1 MDWEKRIEKLNENV
15 FRESEEYV
23 KGIRKIYDF
32 EVNKIQDKIYNH
44 LTKLQAE
51 AGGISLFEAKKMLND
66 KELSLFK
73 MDLDEFM
80 KKSKGSITPE
90 IERELDIISHRVRIS
105 RLQAMEL
112 ELKKTVAN
120 LMSKEDKGLF
130 NHLGKT
136 YEKRYYNEL
145 YELHRIV
152 GYSNF
157 QSIDKGTLKTI
168 LKTPWTSD
176 GNEFSNRIWGRG
188 NKLVNSLKDNLTRDI
203 IRGTSPDESIKNI
216 AKEFET
222 SKYNAVRLVMTE
234 TAAINSKAVQD
245 SYKKLG
251 VEKYE
256 IVATLDLK
264 TSQICRDMDGRVFD
278 YKDYKIGITAPPFH
292 PNCYDKETE
301 VLTNVG
307 WKYFK
312 DLNNEDLLFT
322 LNPDTKIPE
331 WQEPINLIKYKYKGK
346 MIKYLSDRFDLVVTP
361 NHRMLTQNMDSSVKD
376 KSYKFKK
383 ACEIGTQ
390 SKNRIPCG
398 INWIGE
404 SKNFIELAGKKID
417 IKTYL
422 KFMAYWL
429 SDGSVSKNKG
439 LYRIK
444 IAQLDNDWMW
454 NELENLPFKKY
465 KCKESIL
472 VENNELGKELV
483 KFGKCS
489 EKFIPDAI
497 KYLDKKLI
505 TFFLN
510 EYVKCDGTI
519 KKGKFW
525 KGYHFKD
532 SASFFTSSN
541 QLAADLGELIL
552 KAGGRPSYKLNRC
565 AGNKIEFS
573 NGVYEINYDIWT
585 IHWNKQVYSWICYM
599 NVDDS
604 FYYDDFVYCAEV
616 AKYNTLYVRR
626 NGKCCWSGNCRTTT
640 VPYFDD
646 IDDETRMMRNPE
658 TGKSERIEKLSYGEW
673 YEKYVDV
680 SNEKEYTNSKQTFE
694 KVQDKFYNYLS
705 KEEVEE
711 LNLSNAS
718 EEEISSIYKNEQ
730 GGYIQTANSMD
741 INYILRNFGV
751 DKLNSYDKETYDNLL
766 SVVSKNI
773 LSTNVKLDRYVDG
786 EFIEFMLNMEL
797 GFEKEDYYN
806 AVREI
811 KLKKLGEIIHEKGFI
826 SASWNSKHNIFKDR
840 EVKLVLLVP
849 KGTCAYLTNN
859 VIESEVILAPSK
871 LKVIDCKIINSKER
885 DLQIELILEV
895 INGNV

>member
-1 MDWEKRIEKLNENV
+1 MRMDWEKRIEKLNENV

-105 RLQAMEL
+105 KLQAMEL

-176 GNEFSNRIWGRG
+176 GNEFSNRIWERG

-256 IVATLDLK
+256 IIATLDLK
-264 TSQICRDMDGRVFD
+264 TSQICRDMDGRVFE

-292 PNCYDKETE
+292 P
-301 VLTNVG
+301 
-307 WKYFK
+307 
-312 DLNNEDLLFT
+312 
-322 LNPDTKIPE
+322 
-331 WQEPINLIKYKYKGK
+331 
-346 MIKYLSDRFDLVVTP
+346 
-361 NHRMLTQNMDSSVKD
+361 
-376 KSYKFKK
+376 
-383 ACEIGTQ
+383 
-390 SKNRIPCG
+390 
-398 INWIGE
+398 
-404 SKNFIELAGKKID
+404 
-417 IKTYL
+417 
-422 KFMAYWL
+422 
-429 SDGSVSKNKG
+429 
-439 LYRIK
+439 
-444 IAQLDNDWMW
+444 
-454 NELENLPFKKY
+454 
-465 KCKESIL
+465 
-472 VENNELGKELV
+472 
-483 KFGKCS
+483 
-489 EKFIPDAI
+489 
-497 KYLDKKLI
+497 
-505 TFFLN
+505 
-510 EYVKCDGTI
+510 
-519 KKGKFW
+519 
-525 KGYHFKD
+525 
-532 SASFFTSSN
+532 
-541 QLAADLGELIL
+541 
-552 KAGGRPSYKLNRC
+552 
-565 AGNKIEFS
+565 
-573 NGVYEINYDIWT
+573 
-585 IHWNKQVYSWICYM
+585 
-599 NVDDS
+599 
-604 FYYDDFVYCAEV
+604 
-616 AKYNTLYVRR
+616 
-626 NGKCCWSGNCRTTT
+626 NCRTTT

-646 IDDETRMMRNPE
+646 IDDETRMIRNPE

-680 SNEKEYTNSKQTFE
+680 SSEKEYTNNKQMFGSGFE
-694 KVQDKFYNYLS
+694 TIIFKKYSEFVEFYGQDKLDEFEWSVNA
-705 KEEVEE
+705 EEAE
-711 LNLSNAS
+711 
-718 EEEISSIYKNEQ
+718 SIAYYSHRGDET
-730 GGYIQTANSMD
+730 INS
-741 INYILRNFGV
+741 ILRSGKIKGEIERHIRNIDNVISNFDLP
-751 DKLNSYDKETYDNLL
+751 DKISVYRGSDLDFLYKKFET
-766 SVVSKNI
+766 SNI
-773 LSTNVKLDRYVDG
+773 Q
-786 EFIEFMLNMEL
+786 EFIGKSYIDKGYVSTSIILEKAFC
-797 GFEKEDYYN
+797 EKE
-806 AVREI
+806 AMFEI
-811 KLKKLGEIIHEKGFI
+811 Y
-826 SASWNSKHNIFKDR
+826 
-840 EVKLVLLVP
+840 VP
-849 KGTCAYLTNN
+849 KGKGIGAMISSFSNHFDEYEFL
-859 VIESEVILAPSK
+859 
-871 LKVIDCKIINSKER
+871 LKR
-885 DLQIELILEV
+885 DLEFKILDVKEMGLIVNNRTMPLLIMEV
-895 INGNV
+895 KNV

>member
-222 SKYNAVRLVMTE
+222 SKYSAARLVMTE

-256 IVATLDLK
+256 IIATLDLK
-264 TSQICRDMDGRVFD
+264 TSQICRDMDGRVFE

-680 SNEKEYTNSKQTFE
+680 SNEKEYTNNKQAFE
-694 KVQDKFYNYLS
+694 HTKEFQSFQEFEDFVGSDTLFDFEESISLSEGNSIEFYSHTGDVRINHLLRSGFINDEIKEHVENLDNVISMFEIPGDISVYRGSNLDFLYNKFNTNNLKELIGKSYTDKGYTSTSILINKAFLDKEAIFEIRVPGGKGRGAFISSFSRHFDEYEFLLKRDTKFKIVEVKEWYNSRQDKNVPYIVL
-705 KEEVEE
+705 EV
-711 LNLSNAS
+711 
-718 EEEISSIYKNEQ
+718 
-730 GGYIQTANSMD
+730 
-741 INYILRNFGV
+741 FGV
-751 DKLNSYDKETYDNLL
+751 
-766 SVVSKNI
+766 
-773 LSTNVKLDRYVDG
+773 
-786 EFIEFMLNMEL
+786 
-797 GFEKEDYYN
+797 
-806 AVREI
+806 
-811 KLKKLGEIIHEKGFI
+811 
-826 SASWNSKHNIFKDR
+826 
-840 EVKLVLLVP
+840 
-849 KGTCAYLTNN
+849 
-859 VIESEVILAPSK
+859 
-871 LKVIDCKIINSKER
+871 
-885 DLQIELILEV
+885 
-895 INGNV
+895 

>member
-176 GNEFSNRIWGRG
+176 GNEFSNRIWERG

-256 IVATLDLK
+256 IIATLDLK
-264 TSQICRDMDGRVFD
+264 TSQICRDMDGRVFE

-292 PNCYDKETE
+292 P
-301 VLTNVG
+301 
-307 WKYFK
+307 
-312 DLNNEDLLFT
+312 
-322 LNPDTKIPE
+322 
-331 WQEPINLIKYKYKGK
+331 
-346 MIKYLSDRFDLVVTP
+346 
-361 NHRMLTQNMDSSVKD
+361 
-376 KSYKFKK
+376 
-383 ACEIGTQ
+383 
-390 SKNRIPCG
+390 
-398 INWIGE
+398 
-404 SKNFIELAGKKID
+404 
-417 IKTYL
+417 
-422 KFMAYWL
+422 
-429 SDGSVSKNKG
+429 
-439 LYRIK
+439 
-444 IAQLDNDWMW
+444 
-454 NELENLPFKKY
+454 
-465 KCKESIL
+465 
-472 VENNELGKELV
+472 
-483 KFGKCS
+483 
-489 EKFIPDAI
+489 
-497 KYLDKKLI
+497 
-505 TFFLN
+505 
-510 EYVKCDGTI
+510 
-519 KKGKFW
+519 
-525 KGYHFKD
+525 
-532 SASFFTSSN
+532 
-541 QLAADLGELIL
+541 
-552 KAGGRPSYKLNRC
+552 
-565 AGNKIEFS
+565 
-573 NGVYEINYDIWT
+573 
-585 IHWNKQVYSWICYM
+585 
-599 NVDDS
+599 
-604 FYYDDFVYCAEV
+604 
-616 AKYNTLYVRR
+616 
-626 NGKCCWSGNCRTTT
+626 NCRTTT

-680 SNEKEYTNSKQTFE
+680 SSEKEYTNSKQMFDNVFKTTIFKKYSE
-694 KVQDKFYNYLS
+694 FVEFYGQDKLDEFEWSVNAEEAESIAYYSHRGDKTINSILRSGKIKCEIERHIKNIDNVISNFDLPDKISVYRGSDLDFLYKKFGTNNIQEFIGKS
-705 KEEVEE
+705 YIDKGYVSTSIILEKAFCEKEAMFEIYIPKGKGIG
-711 LNLSNAS
+711 AM
-718 EEEISSIYKNEQ
+718 ISSFSNHFDEYEFLLKRDLEFK
-730 GGYIQTANSMD
+730 
-741 INYILRNFGV
+741 ILDV
-751 DKLNSYDKETYDNLL
+751 KETGLIVNNRTMPLL
-766 SVVSKNI
+766 I
-773 LSTNVKLDRYVDG
+773 
-786 EFIEFMLNMEL
+786 M
-797 GFEKEDYYN
+797 
-806 AVREI
+806 
-811 KLKKLGEIIHEKGFI
+811 
-826 SASWNSKHNIFKDR
+826 
-840 EVKLVLLVP
+840 EVK
-849 KGTCAYLTNN
+849 N
-859 VIESEVILAPSK
+859 V
-871 LKVIDCKIINSKER
+871 
-885 DLQIELILEV
+885 
-895 INGNV
+895 

>member
-1 MDWEKRIEKLNENV
+1 MRMDWEKRIEKLNENV

-66 KELSLFK
+66 KELSLFN

-176 GNEFSNRIWGRG
+176 GNEFSNRIWERG

-222 SKYNAVRLVMTE
+222 SKYSATRLVMTE
-234 TAAINSKAVQD
+234 TAATNSKAVQD

-264 TSQICRDMDGRVFD
+264 TSQICRDMDGRVFE

-292 PNCYDKETE
+292 P
-301 VLTNVG
+301 
-307 WKYFK
+307 
-312 DLNNEDLLFT
+312 
-322 LNPDTKIPE
+322 
-331 WQEPINLIKYKYKGK
+331 
-346 MIKYLSDRFDLVVTP
+346 
-361 NHRMLTQNMDSSVKD
+361 
-376 KSYKFKK
+376 
-383 ACEIGTQ
+383 
-390 SKNRIPCG
+390 
-398 INWIGE
+398 
-404 SKNFIELAGKKID
+404 
-417 IKTYL
+417 
-422 KFMAYWL
+422 
-429 SDGSVSKNKG
+429 
-439 LYRIK
+439 
-444 IAQLDNDWMW
+444 
-454 NELENLPFKKY
+454 
-465 KCKESIL
+465 
-472 VENNELGKELV
+472 
-483 KFGKCS
+483 
-489 EKFIPDAI
+489 
-497 KYLDKKLI
+497 
-505 TFFLN
+505 
-510 EYVKCDGTI
+510 
-519 KKGKFW
+519 
-525 KGYHFKD
+525 
-532 SASFFTSSN
+532 
-541 QLAADLGELIL
+541 
-552 KAGGRPSYKLNRC
+552 
-565 AGNKIEFS
+565 
-573 NGVYEINYDIWT
+573 
-585 IHWNKQVYSWICYM
+585 
-599 NVDDS
+599 
-604 FYYDDFVYCAEV
+604 
-616 AKYNTLYVRR
+616 
-626 NGKCCWSGNCRTTT
+626 NCRTTT

-680 SNEKEYTNSKQTFE
+680 SSEKEYTNSKQAFE
-694 KVQDKFYNYLS
+694 HTKEFQSFQEFEDFVGSDTLFDFEESISLSEGNSIEFYSHTGDVRINHLLRSGFINDEIKEHVENLDNVISMFKIPGDISVYRGSNLDFLYNKFNTNNLKELIGKSYTDKGYTSTSILINKAFLDKEAIFEIRVPGGKGRGAFISSFSRHFDEYEFLLKRDTKFKIVEVKKWYNSRQDKNVPYIVL
-705 KEEVEE
+705 EV
-711 LNLSNAS
+711 
-718 EEEISSIYKNEQ
+718 
-730 GGYIQTANSMD
+730 
-741 INYILRNFGV
+741 FGV
-751 DKLNSYDKETYDNLL
+751 
-766 SVVSKNI
+766 
-773 LSTNVKLDRYVDG
+773 
-786 EFIEFMLNMEL
+786 
-797 GFEKEDYYN
+797 
-806 AVREI
+806 
-811 KLKKLGEIIHEKGFI
+811 
-826 SASWNSKHNIFKDR
+826 
-840 EVKLVLLVP
+840 
-849 KGTCAYLTNN
+849 
-859 VIESEVILAPSK
+859 
-871 LKVIDCKIINSKER
+871 
-885 DLQIELILEV
+885 
-895 INGNV
+895 

>member
-73 MDLDEFM
+73 MDMDEFM

-176 GNEFSNRIWGRG
+176 GNEFSNRIWERG

-222 SKYNAVRLVMTE
+222 SKYSAARLVMTE

-256 IVATLDLK
+256 IIATLDLK
-264 TSQICRDMDGRVFD
+264 TSQICRDMDGRVFE

-292 PNCYDKETE
+292 P
-301 VLTNVG
+301 
-307 WKYFK
+307 
-312 DLNNEDLLFT
+312 
-322 LNPDTKIPE
+322 
-331 WQEPINLIKYKYKGK
+331 
-346 MIKYLSDRFDLVVTP
+346 
-361 NHRMLTQNMDSSVKD
+361 
-376 KSYKFKK
+376 
-383 ACEIGTQ
+383 
-390 SKNRIPCG
+390 
-398 INWIGE
+398 
-404 SKNFIELAGKKID
+404 
-417 IKTYL
+417 
-422 KFMAYWL
+422 
-429 SDGSVSKNKG
+429 
-439 LYRIK
+439 
-444 IAQLDNDWMW
+444 
-454 NELENLPFKKY
+454 
-465 KCKESIL
+465 
-472 VENNELGKELV
+472 
-483 KFGKCS
+483 
-489 EKFIPDAI
+489 
-497 KYLDKKLI
+497 
-505 TFFLN
+505 
-510 EYVKCDGTI
+510 
-519 KKGKFW
+519 
-525 KGYHFKD
+525 
-532 SASFFTSSN
+532 
-541 QLAADLGELIL
+541 
-552 KAGGRPSYKLNRC
+552 
-565 AGNKIEFS
+565 
-573 NGVYEINYDIWT
+573 
-585 IHWNKQVYSWICYM
+585 
-599 NVDDS
+599 
-604 FYYDDFVYCAEV
+604 
-616 AKYNTLYVRR
+616 
-626 NGKCCWSGNCRTTT
+626 NCRTTT

-646 IDDETRMMRNPE
+646 IDDETRMIRNPE

-680 SNEKEYTNSKQTFE
+680 SSEKEYTNNKQTFDNDFKTTIFKKYSE
-694 KVQDKFYNYLS
+694 FVEFYGQDKLDEFEWSVNAEEAESIAYYSHRGDKTINSILRSAKIKGEIERHIKNIDNVISNFDLPDKISVYRGSDLDFLYKKFDTNNIQDFVGKSYIDKGYVSTSLLLEKAFYK
-705 KEEVEE
+705 KEAMFEIYIPKGKGIG
-711 LNLSNAS
+711 AM
-718 EEEISSIYKNEQ
+718 ISSFSNHFDEYEFLLKRDLEFK
-730 GGYIQTANSMD
+730 
-741 INYILRNFGV
+741 ILDV
-751 DKLNSYDKETYDNLL
+751 KETGLIVNNRTMPLL
-766 SVVSKNI
+766 I
-773 LSTNVKLDRYVDG
+773 
-786 EFIEFMLNMEL
+786 M
-797 GFEKEDYYN
+797 
-806 AVREI
+806 
-811 KLKKLGEIIHEKGFI
+811 
-826 SASWNSKHNIFKDR
+826 
-840 EVKLVLLVP
+840 EVK
-849 KGTCAYLTNN
+849 N
-859 VIESEVILAPSK
+859 V
-871 LKVIDCKIINSKER
+871 
-885 DLQIELILEV
+885 
-895 INGNV
+895 

>member
-176 GNEFSNRIWGRG
+176 GNEFSNRIWERG

-203 IRGTSPDESIKNI
+203 IRGISPDESIKNI

-222 SKYNAVRLVMTE
+222 SKYNAVRLVMPE

-256 IVATLDLK
+256 IAATLDLK
-264 TSQICRDMDGRVFD
+264 TSQICRDMDGRVFE

-646 IDDETRMMRNPE
+646 IDDETRMIRNPE

-680 SNEKEYTNSKQTFE
+680 SNEKEYTNNKQAFDNDFKTTIFKKYSE
-694 KVQDKFYNYLS
+694 FVEFYGQDKLDEFEWSVNAEEAKSIAYYSHRGDKTINSILRSGKIKCEIERHIKNIDNVISNFDLPDKISVYRGSDLDFLYKKFGTNNIQEFIGKS
-705 KEEVEE
+705 YIDKGYVSTSIILEKAFCEKEAMFEIYIPKGKGIG
-711 LNLSNAS
+711 AM
-718 EEEISSIYKNEQ
+718 ISSFSNHFDEYEFLLKRDLEFK
-730 GGYIQTANSMD
+730 
-741 INYILRNFGV
+741 ILDV
-751 DKLNSYDKETYDNLL
+751 KETGLIVNNRTMPLL
-766 SVVSKNI
+766 I
-773 LSTNVKLDRYVDG
+773 
-786 EFIEFMLNMEL
+786 M
-797 GFEKEDYYN
+797 
-806 AVREI
+806 
-811 KLKKLGEIIHEKGFI
+811 
-826 SASWNSKHNIFKDR
+826 
-840 EVKLVLLVP
+840 EVK
-849 KGTCAYLTNN
+849 N
-859 VIESEVILAPSK
+859 V
-871 LKVIDCKIINSKER
+871 
-885 DLQIELILEV
+885 
-895 INGNV
+895 

>member
-105 RLQAMEL
+105 KLQAMEL

-176 GNEFSNRIWGRG
+176 GNEFSNRIWERG

-256 IVATLDLK
+256 IIATLDLK
-264 TSQICRDMDGRVFD
+264 TSQICRDMDGRVFE

-292 PNCYDKETE
+292 P
-301 VLTNVG
+301 
-307 WKYFK
+307 
-312 DLNNEDLLFT
+312 
-322 LNPDTKIPE
+322 
-331 WQEPINLIKYKYKGK
+331 
-346 MIKYLSDRFDLVVTP
+346 
-361 NHRMLTQNMDSSVKD
+361 
-376 KSYKFKK
+376 
-383 ACEIGTQ
+383 
-390 SKNRIPCG
+390 
-398 INWIGE
+398 
-404 SKNFIELAGKKID
+404 
-417 IKTYL
+417 
-422 KFMAYWL
+422 
-429 SDGSVSKNKG
+429 
-439 LYRIK
+439 
-444 IAQLDNDWMW
+444 
-454 NELENLPFKKY
+454 
-465 KCKESIL
+465 
-472 VENNELGKELV
+472 
-483 KFGKCS
+483 
-489 EKFIPDAI
+489 
-497 KYLDKKLI
+497 
-505 TFFLN
+505 
-510 EYVKCDGTI
+510 
-519 KKGKFW
+519 
-525 KGYHFKD
+525 
-532 SASFFTSSN
+532 
-541 QLAADLGELIL
+541 
-552 KAGGRPSYKLNRC
+552 
-565 AGNKIEFS
+565 
-573 NGVYEINYDIWT
+573 
-585 IHWNKQVYSWICYM
+585 
-599 NVDDS
+599 
-604 FYYDDFVYCAEV
+604 
-616 AKYNTLYVRR
+616 
-626 NGKCCWSGNCRTTT
+626 NCRTTT

-646 IDDETRMMRNPE
+646 IDDETRMIRNPE

-680 SNEKEYTNSKQTFE
+680 SSEKEYTNNKQMFGSGFE
-694 KVQDKFYNYLS
+694 TIIFKKYSEFVEFYGQDKLDEFEWSVNA
-705 KEEVEE
+705 EEAE
-711 LNLSNAS
+711 
-718 EEEISSIYKNEQ
+718 SIAYYSHRGDET
-730 GGYIQTANSMD
+730 INS
-741 INYILRNFGV
+741 ILRSGKIKGEIERHIRNIDNVISNFDLP
-751 DKLNSYDKETYDNLL
+751 DKISVYRGSDLDFLYKKFET
-766 SVVSKNI
+766 SNI
-773 LSTNVKLDRYVDG
+773 Q
-786 EFIEFMLNMEL
+786 EFIGKSYIDKGYVSTSIILEKAFC
-797 GFEKEDYYN
+797 EKE
-806 AVREI
+806 AMFEI
-811 KLKKLGEIIHEKGFI
+811 Y
-826 SASWNSKHNIFKDR
+826 
-840 EVKLVLLVP
+840 VP
-849 KGTCAYLTNN
+849 KGKGIGAMISSFSNHFDEYEFL
-859 VIESEVILAPSK
+859 
-871 LKVIDCKIINSKER
+871 LKR
-885 DLQIELILEV
+885 DLEFKILDVKEMGLIVNNRTMPLLIMEV
-895 INGNV
+895 KNV